1 MVCRACGLPAVANNP
16 LTDFRHDPD
25 CFVYLPSGACD
36 CGCPGYIAHRY
47 RCPVTVKGD
56 VAPPA
61 PYSR

>member
-1 MVCRACGLPAVANNP
+1 VANNP